1 MSIIEK
7 LKKANLADNDEVTL
21 IYEDG
26 LDVLHYT
33 GNYYSDVIE
42 DTTVVSSLANIA
54 TNIPSSHTRW
64 SKTSII
70 ETMRED
76 GYFEGYEE
84 DEINTDLIK
93 NIISE
98 FWNECDWLS
107 FSTEEYD
114 HKRGYATCIAEVMVP
129 YSDIKKAE
137 EWMLTG
143 WKALVTTDLGTLEI
157 K

>member
-1 MSIIEK
+1 
-7 LKKANLADNDEVTL
+7 
-21 IYEDG
+21 
-26 LDVLHYT
+26 
-33 GNYYSDVIE
+33 
-42 DTTVVSSLANIA
+42 
-54 TNIPSSHTRW
+54 
-64 SKTSII
+64 
-70 ETMRED
+70 MRED

-84 DEINTDLIK
+84 EEINTDLIK

-129 YSDIKKAE
+129 YNDVVKAE
-137 EWMLTG
+137 DWMLTG
-143 WKALVTTDLGTLEI
+143 WRALVHTELGTLEI